1 MSVRYMR
8 SFLFWLLVPIFFLS
22 FLAPAQSACGEAT
35 QETLRALSAAEQ
47 ALRATG
53 QAVQSSRTRMQQ
65 ADAALREV
73 LAHPPADY
81 DQTLARQVA
90 TLRYTE
96 VEPKRQTL
104 EHLRGQHEEARRQWE
119 RGHQMLGPQLAEAQA
134 AFQSQTMPQEEYCQI
149 REAYLQALH
158 LYLQGMQ
165 RYRTGMDLYARAL
178 AAYTDQLLIPY
189 MQGFTDRQQ
198 WEILISQLQKRDFLH
213 EFLLPLTANA
223 IRIMPPDSPPE

>member
-1 MSVRYMR
+1 
-8 SFLFWLLVPIFFLS
+8 
-22 FLAPAQSACGEAT
+22 
-35 QETLRALSAAEQ
+35 
-47 ALRATG
+47 
-53 QAVQSSRTRMQQ
+53 MQQ
-65 ADAALREV
+65 AEAALREV
-73 LAHPPADY
+73 QTHPPAEY

-90 TLRYTE
+90 ALRYTE

-149 REAYLQALH
+149 REAYLQALR

-165 RYRTGMDLYARAL
+165 RYRTGMDLYAQAV

-189 MQGFTDRQQ
+189 TQGFTDRQQ